1 MTSTILTTAQA
12 HSNNI
17 LRSDGDRAA
26 EPNIFLAG
34 GKDIPEDQRMHEVE
48 PLTDRVKLNVENRY
62 EHFEATLRGSDSAGW
77 GGISWCM
84 EFSVAERP
92 GRREPPGVWSLK
104 ERGGP

>member
-1 MTSTILTTAQA
+1 MTSTILTTAQV

-17 LRSDGDRAA
+17 LRSGGDRAA

-62 EHFEATLRGSDSAGW
+62 EHFEATSEVREVDGRSLRVYGW
-77 GGISWCM
+77 IYRTY
-84 EFSVAERP
+84 VAE
-92 GRREPPGVWSLK
+92 
-104 ERGGP
+104 

>member
-34 GKDIPEDQRMHEVE
+34 GKDIPEGQRMHEVE

-62 EHFEATLRGSDSAGW
+62 EHFEATSEVREVDGRSLRVYGW
-77 GGISWCM
+77 IYRTY
-84 EFSVAERP
+84 VAE
-92 GRREPPGVWSLK
+92 
-104 ERGGP
+104 